1 MSEATERLRALA
13 RRIARLGLGGRM
25 DPETAFIEREDVAR
39 QVLDV
44 ARDLERSAK
53 AGQRTSPALPDPAV
67 LRCRRLEA
75 MLTRQTREAMRLHR
89 LLAQTTRPKRR
100 VRRHPANAQLPLPL
114 PETSHER

>member
-1 MSEATERLRALA
+1 
-13 RRIARLGLGGRM
+13 M
-25 DPETAFIEREDVAR
+25 DPEAAFIEREDVAGL
-39 QVLDV
+39 VLAV

-53 AGQRTSPALPDPAV
+53 AGQRASPALPDPAV

-75 MLTRQTREAMRLHR
+75 LLTRQTREAMRLQR
-89 LLAQTTRPKRR
+89 LLAQANRPKRR

>member
-1 MSEATERLRALA
+1 MSEAPERLRVLA
-13 RRIARLGLGGRM
+13 YRIARLGLGGRM
-25 DPETAFIEREDVAR
+25 DPEAAFIEREDVV
-39 QVLDV
+39 QLVLGV

-53 AGQRTSPALPDPAV
+53 AGQRASRAVPDPAI

-89 LLAQTTRPKRR
+89 LLAETNRPKRR

>member
-1 MSEATERLRALA
+1 MSDAPERLRALA

-25 DPETAFIEREDVAR
+25 DPETAFIEREDVA
-39 QVLDV
+39 QLVLGV

-53 AGQRTSPALPDPAV
+53 AGQRASPALPDPAV

-89 LLAQTTRPKRR
+89 LLAQATRLKRR
-100 VRRHPANAQLPLPL
+100 LRRHPADSQLPLPL
-114 PETSHER
+114 PETRHER